1 MLRPIEG
8 LGANVVAFEAVGVVT
23 AEDYADQLV
32 PAVEAVL
39 EQGLEPRLLYV
50 LGPEFERFELAA
62 VLADAKVGLGHLSD
76 FERIAVVTDHEWV
89 ARTVGGFGV
98 LIPCPVQVF
107 AYAELNAAATWVA
120 TAGGDSLELS
130 IEVVDRA
137 AVVHVRLR
145 GSLNAGAEEQFV
157 RAAREGVSDA
167 EEVRVLV
174 EAVDFHG
181 WRDVRALW
189 QHVRFVGGMRSR
201 IRRVA
206 IVGDATWQRRLV
218 ATARHV
224 LRVDARFFPEEQLAR
239 ARDWIG
245 VDEPAGAGE

>member
-1 MLRPIEG
+1 MLKPIEG
-8 LGANVVAFEAVGVVT
+8 LGADVVAFEAVGVVT
-23 AEDYADQLV
+23 AEDYAEHLV
-32 PAVEAVL
+32 PAVEGVL

-50 LGPEFERFELAA
+50 LGPEFERFELGAL
-62 VLADAKVGLGHLSD
+62 LADAKVGLGHLTD
-76 FERIAVVTDHEWV
+76 FARIAVVTDHEWV
-89 ARTVGGFGV
+89 ARTASGFGV
-98 LIPCPVQVF
+98 LIPCPVHVF
-107 AYAELNAAATWVA
+107 GSAELEEARAWISRRVDD
-120 TAGGDSLELS
+120 GLELS
-130 IEVVDRA
+130 IEVVNRA

-145 GSLNAGAEEQFV
+145 GSLNAGAEEKLV

-239 ARDWIG
+239 AREWIG
-245 VDEPAGAGE
+245 VDEPAD